1 MLQGR
6 FSDRFLFLLPSVT
19 GVLLSMAW
27 PANGFVPLV
36 FIAWVPLLFAE
47 EVWVG
52 DETRR
57 PRKFVFFSSY
67 FGFFIFNLLTTW
79 WVKYA
84 SFFGAVAA
92 IFCNALFMAL
102 VFLCF
107 HEVRRRGLKG
117 GISYVTLILFWVAF
131 EHLHM
136 DWDLS
141 WPWLTMGNALAGMP
155 ILAQWYE
162 FTGVLGGTMWILG
175 VNVTVLFVLF
185 SIISYAQRARMN
197 QRIVVM
203 SSMLILPVLVSL
215 AIYLGFKEVSKP
227 VDVVVVQPNVDPYNE
242 KFSGLSERHQ
252 LERILSLADSVVG
265 ASADSLPDFIVA
277 PETALPSGMWEEEL
291 NDHPQSRRIFDYLSA
306 MPGTNLV
313 IGAAT
318 NSLYPDVEK
327 KSPTARRFL
336 DAEIWY
342 DSYNTG
348 LFYGCGS
355 EIQTHH
361 KSKLVPGVE
370 KMPFPAVFK
379 HLEGLAIDLGGMTGS
394 LGMQEIP
401 SVFKD
406 TCKGLTVA
414 PVICYESIYGDY
426 LSQYIR
432 NGAGLIFIITNDGW
446 WDDTPGYRQHQ
457 AYARLRAIE
466 FRRSIARSANT
477 GISCFINQKGD
488 VSQATGWWE
497 PNAIR
502 QDINYNDVLTFY
514 AKHGDYLG
522 TISLLGSIVVVVLVI
537 IPRKARSKAI

>member
-6 FSDRFLFLLPSVT
+6 FSDRFLFLLPAIS
-19 GVLLSMAW
+19 GLMLSMAW

-36 FIAWVPLLFAE
+36 LIAWVPLLFAE
-47 EVWVG
+47 EVCL
-52 DETRR
+52 DNDARKS
-57 PRKFVFFSSY
+57 RKFVFLSTY
-67 FGFFIFNLLTTW
+67 FGFFVFNLLTTW

-92 IFCNALFMAL
+92 IFCNALFMSL
-102 VFLCF
+102 VFLLF
-107 HEVRRRGLKG
+107 HELRRRGLKG
-117 GISYVTLILFWVAF
+117 FKSYVPLVLFWVSF

-155 ILAQWYE
+155 LLAQWYE
-162 FTGVLGGTMWILG
+162 FTGVLGGTIWILS
-175 VNVTVLFVLF
+175 VNVAALYVLF
-185 SIISYAQRARMN
+185 SILSYAQRQRMKK
-197 QRIVVM
+197 RIVMV
-203 SSMLILPVLVSL
+203 STVAVVPVLLSVWMYYS
-215 AIYLGFKEVSKP
+215 YSENDKP
-227 VDVVVVQPNVDPYNE
+227 VDVVVIQPNVDPYNE
-242 KFSGLSERHQ
+242 KFSGLTERQQ
-252 LERILSLADSVVG
+252 LDRILLLADSVL
-265 ASADSLPDFIVA
+265 SNSTDSIPDFIVA

-291 NDHPQSRRIFDYLSA
+291 DAHPQSRRIVEYLNFKQGS
-306 MPGTNLV
+306 GLV

-318 NSLYPDVEK
+318 NALYPDIHNR
-327 KSPTARRFL
+327 SHTARKFL

-348 LFYGCGS
+348 LFYGCGAG
-355 EIQTHH
+355 IQKHH

-370 KMPFPAVFK
+370 KMPFPALFK
-379 HLEGLAIDLGGMTGS
+379 HLEGLAIDLGGITGS
-394 LGMQEIP
+394 LGMQDHP
-401 SVFKD
+401 SVFRD
-406 TCKGLTVA
+406 TCKELTVA

-432 NGAGLIFIITNDGW
+432 DGAGLIFIITNDGW

-477 GISCFINQKGD
+477 GISCFIDQKGD
-488 VSQATGWWE
+488 VSQATQWWV
-497 PNAIR
+497 PDAIR
-502 QDINYNDVLTFY
+502 QSINYNQTLTFY

-522 TISLLGSIVVVVLVI
+522 TISLMGSIVFLLSVFL
-537 IPRKARSKAI
+537 PKKKN